1 MILPSF
7 LPTFSHFSYTTAR
20 LSEITT
26 MTYFIMYLT
35 MDITKCR
42 EKNLFVERLSES
54 LETNVFNFILIHFSW
69 ALPCISGLSR
79 ILCCMMENT
88 TAHEG
93 ASIGTKCGNKILLC
107 VESSL
112 DEFVK
117 CRWIFH
123 RCRQYPIQKL
133 KGSWEEYAIVRLSFK
148 CNIVPF

>member
-1 MILPSF
+1 MILPSL

-69 ALPCISGLSR
+69 VLPCISGLSR

-93 ASIGTKCGNKILLC
+93 ASIVRN
-107 VESSL
+107 VETRSCFALNQVWMNSL
-112 DEFVK
+112 SVDEYFIGVDN
-117 CRWIFH
+117 
-123 RCRQYPIQKL
+123 IQSK
-133 KGSWEEYAIVRLSFK
+133 
-148 CNIVPF
+148 N